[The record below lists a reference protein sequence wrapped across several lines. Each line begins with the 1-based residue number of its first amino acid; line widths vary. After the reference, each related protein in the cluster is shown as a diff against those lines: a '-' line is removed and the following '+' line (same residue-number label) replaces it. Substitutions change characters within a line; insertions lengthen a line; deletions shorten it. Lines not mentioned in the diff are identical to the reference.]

1 MTLQGW
7 EQKYKEILK
16 EFNYD
21 IKKDTQSARILNM
34 ILKDEFP
41 LKKLERKIKNKTVFV
56 IGAGPSLTKIVP
68 ILKEFRNITK
78 IVADGATR
86 ALVESKIK
94 PDIVVTDLDGNWKF
108 LKKAASNNSIMVV
121 HSHGDNIKKLPV
133 SIAFRYCIGTTE
145 GKPFGKIR
153 NFGGFTDGDRCV
165 FLARYFGAR
174 KVILF
179 GMDFGT
185 KVGRYSKELD
195 YDKRAKLRKLKKAK
209 SLLEWLALKDGPEFY
224 TTSVPIKGFSKIRF
238 SDLRR
243 LVRR

>member
-7 EQKYKEILK
+7 EQKYKAILK

-21 IKKDTQSARILNM
+21 IKKDTRSAKILNM
-34 ILKDEFP
+34 ILKDELP

-56 IGAGPSLTKIVP
+56 IGAGPSLAKIVP

-78 IVADGATR
+78 IVADGATK

-94 PDIVVTDLDGNWKF
+94 PDIVVTDLDGNWEF

-121 HSHGDNIKKLPV
+121 HSHGDNIEKLPV
-133 SIAFRYCIGTTE
+133 SIGFRYCIGTTE

-174 KVILF
+174 KIILF

-185 KVGRYSKELD
+185 TVSRYSKELD
-195 YDKRAKLRKLKKAK
+195 YDKRTKLRKLKKAK

-224 TTSVPIKGFSKIRF
+224 TTSVPIEGFSMIRF